1 MKAFLAT
8 TMAAALALAVSV
20 PTPVNAQGKELK
32 VGMVLPFS
40 QVFAVYGEAIMEG
53 FTLAVEE
60 AGGQAGGKKIVI
72 LKEDDKN
79 DPKAAL
85 QIVRKFVKDEN
96 VDFLVGPIASH
107 LAAAI
112 RDDVH
117 RAKTFLLVPNAGDN
131 EITGKICSPYIV
143 RTSFSNWQ
151 INYPMGLYAAENVGK
166 SALTVSANYVAG
178 REMAG
183 AFRQGFIEKGGRAPQ
198 EEWPALGTADFS
210 PIITNVRA
218 KQAEI
223 DMVWSFMPG
232 ASTPRFINQM
242 SQSGVR
248 GPKLK
253 LNGPVFMADELFFNA
268 MGDSAIGVLGSGH
281 YVASLDTPR
290 NLAFQARFQKRYN
303 KVAHVIHVQGYDTAK
318 LMLATVDALK
328 GDLRD
333 KDKVRKTLTTIQ
345 VDSPRGYF
353 RLDPKTGNVV
363 QNVYITEVIKRADGT
378 LGHKVLKTYDQVTD
392 KGEGCA
398 L

>member
-1 MKAFLAT
+1 MKSIST
-8 TMAAALALAVSV
+8 TTTAAALALALAAPALVH
-20 PTPVNAQGKELK
+20 AQGKDIK
-32 VGMVLPFS
+32 VGTVLPFS

-53 FTLAVEE
+53 FNLAVEE
-60 AGGQAGGKKIVI
+60 AGGQAAGRKIVV

-85 QIVRKFVKDEN
+85 QLVRKFVKDEN
-96 VDFLVGPIASH
+96 VDFLIGPVASH

-112 RDDVH
+112 RDEVH
-117 RAKTFLLVPNAGDN
+117 RSKTFLLVPNAGDN

-151 INYPMGLYAAENVGK
+151 INYPMGLYAAENIGK

-183 AFRQGFIEKGGRAPQ
+183 AFRQGFVEKGGRAPL

-210 PIITNVRA
+210 PTITNVRA
-218 KQAEI
+218 KQAEL

-232 ASTPRFINQM
+232 ASTPRFVNQM

-253 LNGPVFMADELFFNA
+253 LNGPVFMADELFFSA
-268 MGDSAIGVLGSGH
+268 MGDAAIGVLGSGH
-281 YVASLDTPR
+281 YVASIDTPR
-290 NLAFQARFQKRYN
+290 NLAFQARFAKKYN
-303 KVAHVIHVQGYDTAK
+303 KVAHVIHVQGYDTAR
-318 LMLATVDALK
+318 LMLTTIEALK

-333 KDKVRKTLTTIQ
+333 KDKVRKTLTSVQ
-345 VDSPRGYF
+345 VDSPRGFF
-353 RLDPKTGNVV
+353 RIDPKTGNVV
-363 QNVYITEVIKRADGT
+363 QNVYITEVIKRPDGT
-378 LGHKVLKTYDQVTD
+378 LGHKILKTYEQVTD
-392 KGEGCA
+392 KGEGCV

>member
-1 MKAFLAT
+1 MRTFST
-8 TMAAALALAVSV
+8 TAALALALAAPAIAS
-20 PTPVNAQGKELK
+20 AQGKELK
-32 VGMVLPFS
+32 IGMVLPFS
-40 QVFAVYGEAIMEG
+40 QVFAVYGEAVMEG
-53 FTLAVEE
+53 FNLAIEE
-60 AGGQAGGKKIVI
+60 AAGQAAGRKVVI
-72 LKEDDKN
+72 FKEDNKE
-79 DPKAAL
+79 DPKASL
-85 QIVRKFVKDEN
+85 QIVRKYVKDEN

-107 LAAAI
+107 VVAAI
-112 RDDVH
+112 RDEVH
-117 RAKTFLLVPNAGDN
+117 RSKTFLLVPNAGNN
-131 EITGKICSPYIV
+131 EVTGKSCSPYIV

-151 INYPMGLYAAENVGK
+151 INYPMGLYAAENIGK
-166 SALTVSANYVAG
+166 SALTVGANYDAG

-183 AFRQGFIEKGGRAPQ
+183 AFSQGFQEKGGRAPQ

-210 PIITNVRA
+210 PIITNIRA
-218 KQAEI
+218 KQAEL
-223 DMVWSFMPG
+223 DMVWSFVPG
-232 ASTPRFINQM
+232 ASTPRFISQV

-268 MGDSAIGVLGSGH
+268 MGDAAIGVLGSGH

-290 NLAFQARFQKRYN
+290 NRAFQARFQKKYN
-303 KVAHVIHVQGYDTAK
+303 KVAHVVHVQGYDTAR
-318 LMLATVDALK
+318 LILATVEALK

-333 KDKVRKTLTTIQ
+333 KDKVRKTLTSVQ

-353 RLDPKTGNVV
+353 RIDPKTGNVV

-378 LGHKVLKTYDQVTD
+378 LGHKVLKTYDQVID

>member
-1 MKAFLAT
+1 
-8 TMAAALALAVSV
+8 
-20 PTPVNAQGKELK
+20 
-32 VGMVLPFS
+32 
-40 QVFAVYGEAIMEG
+40 
-53 FTLAVEE
+53 
-60 AGGQAGGKKIVI
+60 
-72 LKEDDKN
+72 
-79 DPKAAL
+79 
-85 QIVRKFVKDEN
+85 
-96 VDFLVGPIASH
+96 
-107 LAAAI
+107 
-112 RDDVH
+112 
-117 RAKTFLLVPNAGDN
+117 
-131 EITGKICSPYIV
+131 
-143 RTSFSNWQ
+143 
-151 INYPMGLYAAENVGK
+151 
-166 SALTVSANYVAG
+166 
-178 REMAG
+178 
-183 AFRQGFIEKGGRAPQ
+183 
-198 EEWPALGTADFS
+198 
-210 PIITNVRA
+210 
-218 KQAEI
+218 
-223 DMVWSFMPG
+223 MVWSFMPG

-378 LGHKVLKTYDQVTD
+378 LGHKVLKTYDQVSD
-392 KGEGCA
+392 KGEGCT